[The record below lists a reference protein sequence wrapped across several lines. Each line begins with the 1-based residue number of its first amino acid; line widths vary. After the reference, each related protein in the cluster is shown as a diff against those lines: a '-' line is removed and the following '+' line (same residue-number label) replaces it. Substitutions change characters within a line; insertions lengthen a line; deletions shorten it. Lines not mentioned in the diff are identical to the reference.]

1 VLRRVRLLLVGCLW
15 VAAGCQTP
23 AGAGTPAAPAPA
35 PSSKPAAAPLRLTI
49 AGTNDWH
56 GWLMPHEHRAKDG
69 TLVEEGGI
77 ALYGG
82 ALGVLRGESG
92 GHLLVLDAGDVF
104 QGTLA
109 SNIGEGAAMV
119 DAFNALGVDA
129 AAIGNHEFDYGP
141 VGPAVV
147 PQSPGDDPVGAL
159 RARMAQARFPFLAA
173 NIVDARTGKPPPWLG
188 SGTLLRDVGG
198 IRVGIIGLTT
208 TETPRATN
216 PLNVAG
222 LRFLPLAPSARAAAE
237 RLRAQGADVV
247 VVVAHAGGKCNDLKN
262 PNDVSGCDAGAEIFS
277 MLEEL
282 PPGTVDAV
290 VAGHVHRPVGHFV
303 HGTPVIETS
312 ALGRSFGVIT
322 LALDPVTRR
331 PIPGQTRIEAEV
343 ALCEKV
349 VEGTARCDPDALRS
363 GRPLVPGSFHGQPL
377 RRDSKLEAVLAPSL
391 AAVAQLQTRPLGVEV
406 PSALGRAGRGES
418 PLGSTAADAL
428 RRMEAADIAIL
439 NPGGLRADLAAG
451 PLTYGRLYETFPF
464 DNAVAT
470 LKLTPQ
476 EVRALLEALLA
487 HGRTPQ
493 QSGLRMEVGVCPA
506 GLRLLG
512 VTLPDGTPLV
522 DGRLYR
528 VVLPDYLALGGDGLE
543 AFMAGLPPDRRDL
556 GERRPLNM
564 RDALAEDLTRRG
576 EPLVAPKAGRTS
588 MVQGAA
594 ARCPAG

>member
-1 VLRRVRLLLVGCLW
+1 MLRRVRLLVVGCLALGASCHTPASGGPAAAPPS
-15 VAAGCQTP
+15 AAGRPP
-23 AGAGTPAAPAPA
+23 A
-35 PSSKPAAAPLRLTI
+35 SAPLRLTI

-56 GWLMPHEHRAKDG
+56 GWMMPHEHRARDG
-69 TLVEEGGI
+69 STVEEGGI
-77 ALYGG
+77 ALYAG
-82 ALGVLRGESG
+82 ALGILRAEAS

-119 DAFNALGVDA
+119 DAFDALGVDA
-129 AAIGNHEFDYGP
+129 VSVGNHEFDYGP

-159 RARMAQARFPFLAA
+159 KARMAQAHFPFLAA
-173 NIVDARTGKPPPWLG
+173 NIVDAHTGQHPAWLG
-188 SGTLLRDVGG
+188 SGTLLREVGG

-222 LRFLPLAPSARAAAE
+222 LRFLPLAPVARSAAE

-247 VVVAHAGGKCNDLKN
+247 VVVAHAGGRCNDLRD
-262 PNDVSGCDAGAEIFS
+262 PNDISGCEAGAEIFA

-303 HGTPVIETS
+303 RGTPVIETS
-312 ALGRSFGVIT
+312 ALGRSFGVISLT
-322 LALDPVTRR
+322 LDPVTRR
-331 PIPGQTRIEAEV
+331 PIPGTTRLEAEI
-343 ALCEKV
+343 ALCERV
-349 VEGTARCDPDALRS
+349 VEGTARCDAEALRS
-363 GRPLVPGSFHGQPL
+363 GRALVPGTFHGQPL
-377 RRDSKLEAVLAPSL
+377 RRDARIEALLAPSL

-406 PSALGRAGRGES
+406 PAALGRSGRGES
-418 PLGSTAADAL
+418 PLGSTTADAL
-428 RRMEAADIAIL
+428 RRMEGADIAIL

-470 LKLTPQ
+470 LKLTPA
-476 EVRALLEALLA
+476 EVRGLLEALLA

-493 QSGLRMEVGVCPA
+493 QSGLRLEVAACPS

-512 VTLPDGTPLV
+512 VTLSDGSPLV
-522 DGRLYR
+522 EGRFYR
-528 VVLPDYLALGGDGLE
+528 MVLPDYLALGGDGLE
-543 AFMAGLPPDRRDL
+543 AFMAALPPERRDL

-564 RDALAEDLTRRG
+564 RDALAADLGRRG
-576 EPLVAPKAGRTS
+576 EPLVAPKAGRTV
-588 MVQGAA
+588 VQSGA
-594 ARCPAG
+594 ARCPSG